1 MCSTGNG
8 KTGGG
13 ALHRPET
20 SAPRRRGRI
29 GETMEDDNDGFKFS
43 KGFVF
48 EDSDDEKQAPAQPA
62 WAFPDSKREME
73 RELKAA
79 GVTSVDAKIQK
90 ARANA
95 KGGGKKGKG
104 KKDDSDISDDDD
116 SDDDSDVIFVPN
128 ANESTP
134 KTEKGGDEELS

>member
-1 MCSTGNG
+1 
-8 KTGGG
+8 
-13 ALHRPET
+13 
-20 SAPRRRGRI
+20 
-29 GETMEDDNDGFKFS
+29 MEDDNDGFNFS
-43 KGFVF
+43 EGFVC

-95 KGGGKKGKG
+95 KRGAKKGKG
-104 KKDDSDISDDDD
+104 KTDDSDISDEDD
-116 SDDDSDVIFVPN
+116 SDDDSDDALGAQEVVR
-128 ANESTP
+128 T
-134 KTEKGGDEELS
+134 GDDEYRQGCEQIIVHGHRSRLISMRSR